1 MALCQLTQKTM
12 AATEERSY
20 KATVLYEQ
28 RAIEDTETRG
38 FFKGHSIVYGQ
49 KSEDLGDFIEIISR
63 SAMDSTDMSECI
75 AVFNHNE
82 DYILGSSEGGTLTLR
97 SHETGM
103 YTEILDGTTTVHN
116 NCREWVKRGDLR
128 GMSFKFSDTESDWV
142 YNEEEEVMYRTI
154 KRIGKLWDVSLVA
167 RPAYKQTDV
176 ALRSLSEFKKK
187 NTELLDTVA
196 NKEVRHILELKL
208 KNRERWL
215 RMQ

>member
-1 MALCQLTQKTM
+1 M

-20 KATVLYEQ
+20 KATVKWEQ
-28 RAIEDTETRG
+28 RAIEQETEQRG
-38 FFKGHSIVYGQ
+38 FFKGHSIVFNQ
-49 KSEDLGDFIEIISR
+49 MSEDLGDFVEIIDR
-63 SAMDSTDMSECI
+63 SALDSVDSEECI

-82 DYILGSSEGGTLTLR
+82 NYILGSSEGGTLTLR
-97 SHETGM
+97 NDEIGI
-103 YTEILDGTTTVHN
+103 YTEIQDGTTTVHN

-142 YNEEEEVMYRTI
+142 YNEEKKMMYRTI

-167 RPAYKQTDV
+167 RPAYRQTDV
-176 ALRSLSEFKKK
+176 ALRSLSDFQKQ
-187 NTELLDTVA
+187 NFALLDTVA
-196 NKEVRHILELKL
+196 EKELRNILELKL

>member
-1 MALCQLTQKTM
+1 M

-20 KATVLYEQ
+20 KATVLWEQ
-28 RAIEDTETRG
+28 RAIEENTKQRG

-49 KSEDLGDFIEIISR
+49 KSEDLGDFIEIIDR
-63 SAMDSTDMSECI
+63 SAMDATDTADCI

-97 SHETGM
+97 SDETGM
-103 YTEILDGTTTVHN
+103 FTEIQDGTTTVHN

-142 YNEEEEVMYRTI
+142 YNEEQKIMYRTI

-167 RPAYKQTDV
+167 RPAYRQTDV
-176 ALRSLSEFKKK
+176 ALRSLSEFKER
-187 NTELLDTVA
+187 NNALLDTVA
-196 NKEVRHILELKL
+196 SKELRHILELKL

>member
-1 MALCQLTQKTM
+1 M

-20 KATVLYEQ
+20 KATVKWEQ
-28 RAIEDTETRG
+28 RAIEQETEQRG
-38 FFKGHSIVYGQ
+38 FFKGHSIVFNQ
-49 KSEDLGDFIEIISR
+49 MSEDLGDFVEIIDR
-63 SAMDSTDMSECI
+63 SALDSVDSEECI

-82 DYILGSSEGGTLTLR
+82 NYILGSSEGGTLTLR
-97 SHETGM
+97 NHEIGI
-103 YTEILDGTTTVHN
+103 YTEIQDGTTTVHN

-142 YNEEEEVMYRTI
+142 YNEEKKMMYRTI

-167 RPAYKQTDV
+167 RPAYRQTDV
-176 ALRSLSEFKKK
+176 ALRSLSDFQKQ
-187 NTELLDTVA
+187 NFALLDTVA
-196 NKEVRHILELKL
+196 EKELRNILELKL

>member
-1 MALCQLTQKTM
+1 M

-20 KATVLYEQ
+20 KATVKWEQ
-28 RAIEDTETRG
+28 RAIEQETEQRG
-38 FFKGHSIVYGQ
+38 FFKGHSIVFNQ
-49 KSEDLGDFIEIISR
+49 MSEDLGDFIEIIDR
-63 SAMDSTDMSECI
+63 SALDSVDSEECI

-82 DYILGSSEGGTLTLR
+82 NYILGSSEGGTLTLR
-97 SHETGM
+97 NDEIGI
-103 YTEILDGTTTVHN
+103 YTEIQDGTTTVHN

-142 YNEEEEVMYRTI
+142 YNEEKKMMYRTI

-167 RPAYKQTDV
+167 RPAYRQTDV
-176 ALRSLSEFKKK
+176 ALRSLSDFQKQ
-187 NTELLDTVA
+187 NFALLDTVA
-196 NKEVRHILELKL
+196 EKELRNILELKL